1 MNWNQILTRVYDVS
15 MQTYFFLTAAQDIS
29 QYIDDVFVLGSWNK
43 GPTGSHLLFC
53 CYNDSKFCH
62 QLIVD
67 LFMKKNKKMI
77 QSSFTLAYFANITN
91 NKFWKRS
98 AKSDYTDKSDQK
110 FFSGL
115 VNGILNRNLSK
126 LKYQKI
132 CKSNLYKLLLK
143 IYGVSVRSDKKLN

>member
-1 MNWNQILTRVYDVS
+1 
-15 MQTYFFLTAAQDIS
+15 
-29 QYIDDVFVLGSWNK
+29 
-43 GPTGSHLLFC
+43 
-53 CYNDSKFCH
+53 
-62 QLIVD
+62 
-67 LFMKKNKKMI
+67 MI

-132 CKSNLYKLLLK
+132 CKSNLYKLLSK
-143 IYGVSVRSDKKLN
+143 IFGVSVRSDKKLT